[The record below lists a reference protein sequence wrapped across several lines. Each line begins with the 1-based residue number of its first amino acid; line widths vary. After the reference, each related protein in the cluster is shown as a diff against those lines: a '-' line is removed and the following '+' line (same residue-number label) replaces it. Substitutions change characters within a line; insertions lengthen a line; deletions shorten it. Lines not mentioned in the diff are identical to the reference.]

1 MVVRSSPP
9 RLPDDES
16 TWFGRIRDRL
26 AKVRRFVRWFGLRR
40 GCASTIVRGI
50 LWIAGVNLAIN
61 TLPAAAFWLVPL
73 IATAFLL
80 RLASMF
86 RFWELWSDRAVEFV
100 DQQTAGII
108 GTMGILT
115 AIMMVALSTISRT
128 AVSDVLSV
136 LEEEGRVVS
145 VVVLPLLGVLWT
157 LVLAV
162 YTALASLVCTALPPS
177 LPRLRSGIASLV
189 LFSVLVVPLLVL
201 LVVQYVPWLPP
212 H

>member
-1 MVVRSSPP
+1 
-9 RLPDDES
+9 
-16 TWFGRIRDRL
+16 
-26 AKVRRFVRWFGLRR
+26 
-40 GCASTIVRGI
+40 
-50 LWIAGVNLAIN
+50 
-61 TLPAAAFWLVPL
+61 
-73 IATAFLL
+73 
-80 RLASMF
+80 MF

-115 AIMMVALSTISRT
+115 AIMMVALSTISGT

-201 LVVQYVPWLPP
+201 LVIQYVPWLPP